1 MPESR
6 DGRSEDLAD
15 LSGGVGG
22 GGFFIRRVASPGAL
36 AVRGV
41 RKPLARRYISPS
53 RNKEN
58 LLPVWAL
65 RVTPTKRSPLP
76 GWYPRTPLRD
86 ITAIAKAIQR
96 SRSRIAAAQQRS
108 QRIEQ
113 SSQSVNV
120 TTPAQAEQD
129 AHIAEA
135 SHAVAS
141 GSGSTEREAVANPAT
156 VLADDNLN
164 VSSLPAEGSL
174 NTPSKPMDPALAD
187 KKLSGSIE
195 KVEKLVRKNLKRTS
209 RAAQA
214 SRRATQRRNLMSMR

>member
-1 MPESR
+1 MDQASQECDNFWGCCLPICVYFGAHQSLSAACFLQSPEMPESR

-86 ITAIAKAIQR
+86 ITAIAKVCILQY
-96 SRSRIAAAQQRS
+96 
-108 QRIEQ
+108 
-113 SSQSVNV
+113 
-120 TTPAQAEQD
+120 
-129 AHIAEA
+129 
-135 SHAVAS
+135 
-141 GSGSTEREAVANPAT
+141 
-156 VLADDNLN
+156 
-164 VSSLPAEGSL
+164 
-174 NTPSKPMDPALAD
+174 
-187 KKLSGSIE
+187 
-195 KVEKLVRKNLKRTS
+195 
-209 RAAQA
+209 
-214 SRRATQRRNLMSMR
+214 